1 MKRQN
6 ENKAREETAINEMN
20 TKKRVELGHQQEQ
33 IKLEKSLEQKTEL
46 VKAKQRQDGRN
57 LIDIRTQLDHLVKTQ
72 QLMQQELDDAQLSL
86 LNEKMHERVA
96 TAAAKKES
104 TLREFQKSIRD
115 KNQQKTTKWAMRA
128 ISRENEEKSKEHQK
142 RLNHLSK
149 LVSRYDNIEHSL
161 FSRARETD
169 SLIKRQ
175 NQTLSKLHNELEM
188 LKKANAKKIKEIS
201 LTAESA
207 ERQLQHNIMKETA
220 ELSKILNI
228 REETLSALN
237 NHRMITKED
246 KDTLSSE
253 KKEHERRVRIAD
265 QSQLKSSTT
274 MS

>member
-142 RLNHLSK
+142 RLNHLS
-149 LVSRYDNIEHSL
+149 VS
-161 FSRARETD
+161 
-169 SLIKRQ
+169 
-175 NQTLSKLHNELEM
+175 
-188 LKKANAKKIKEIS
+188 
-201 LTAESA
+201 
-207 ERQLQHNIMKETA
+207 
-220 ELSKILNI
+220 
-228 REETLSALN
+228 
-237 NHRMITKED
+237 
-246 KDTLSSE
+246 
-253 KKEHERRVRIAD
+253 
-265 QSQLKSSTT
+265 
-274 MS
+274 